1 MRVGKELGT
10 ILCGATWRIAWGV
23 PVMEGK
29 RRTWIPV
36 RRPQIKRMA
45 VSGREYKLEAR
56 IGVACGVG
64 LAGFDAKQPPQSGLL
79 GWRRWA
85 GEAGGRRKGGNSARL
100 PGRRR
105 LGAESAAGGGPTW
118 LVQHPPAPSPLSG
131 EVPNGCPRGSLG
143 AGRARARAHGELA
156 HGWAGLSPAPP
167 PPPPPPPPSRR
178 RCGRRARRRPR
189 GDGAGLLG

>member
-1 MRVGKELGT
+1 MRVGKELGK
-10 ILCGATWRIAWGV
+10 ILCGTTWRIAWGV
-23 PVMEGK
+23 RVMGGK
-29 RRTWIPV
+29 SRTWIPV

-64 LAGFDAKQPPQSGLL
+64 LAGCDAKQPPWSELL
-79 GWRRWA
+79 VWRLWA
-85 GEAGGRRKGGNSARL
+85 GGGWGRNGSRL

-105 LGAESAAGGGPTW
+105 LGAESGARDGPHM
-118 LVQHPPAPSPLSG
+118 VSSAFPPVPSPLSG

-143 AGRARARAHGELA
+143 AGKARAGAHGELA
-156 HGWAGLSPAPP
+156 HVWAGLGPAS
-167 PPPPPPPPSRR
+167 PPPPPPPSRR